1 MTTDAAALL
10 EISEASIM
18 IAWVTSLIDPLPGR
32 SYPTS
37 FTRRCYG
44 ISSAYAETYM
54 LVFTV
59 LLVKQ
64 SEDLKNW
71 EIYDGEKGVT
81 RLFFIKTPKEVCQT
95 QLFSNFNLSIQITSV
110 LVPKLSNLQQWGWLQ
125 CKALSF
131 FFFSS
136 PLLNRTL
143 SVEQN

>member
-37 FTRRCYG
+37 FTRGCYG

-64 SEDLKNW
+64 SEDLKNC
-71 EIYDGEKGVT
+71 G
-81 RLFFIKTPKEVCQT
+81 RFIMGKR
-95 QLFSNFNLSIQITSV
+95 
-110 LVPKLSNLQQWGWLQ
+110 G
-125 CKALSF
+125 
-131 FFFSS
+131 
-136 PLLNRTL
+136 
-143 SVEQN
+143 